1 MIFLHVCAQSL
12 YSCLTLC
19 DPMECSWPGS
29 SVHGIFPARILQWAC
44 PPPGDLPHPGIKP
57 TSPALQ
63 ADFFFFLPS
72 ETLGK
77 PTVSAFRRQTRV
89 SQYFN
94 LIKTVNSFNTV

>member
-63 ADFFFFLPS
+63 ADFFFFYHLRHWGSPLLVLS
-72 ETLGK
+72 EDRPEFPNILT
-77 PTVSAFRRQTRV
+77 
-89 SQYFN
+89 
-94 LIKTVNSFNTV
+94 